1 MNQRSGNSASNR
13 RAPETIEGTVSEV
26 WRYPVKSM
34 QGELLKSVSV
44 DATGVNGDR
53 RWAVLDQATGR
64 VLTARKTPELL
75 EAKAQLRSDGQPL
88 LTLPNGTE
96 LDGTG
101 ATTDQALSDWL
112 GVPAHLASEAET
124 GGGTVDFI
132 VDATDDA
139 SNVVQYTTPPGRFV
153 DVFPVLLLTTASL
166 REGQRHY
173 ATGNWDRRRFRP
185 NVLIDV
191 EGDGWK
197 EDMWCNRDVAL
208 GGVTISIERP
218 CDRCTIVTRA
228 QPGLQRDV
236 EIFKTLA
243 KHHASFLGVWGTVSR
258 PGAIAIGERVMPA

>member
-1 MNQRSGNSASNR
+1 MNQQPETSARDR
-13 RAPETIEGTVSEV
+13 RAPETVDGTVSEV

-34 QGELLKSVSV
+34 QGELMESVDV
-44 DATGVNGDR
+44 DATGVAGDR
-53 RWAVLDQATGR
+53 RWAVLDRATGR
-64 VLTARKTPELL
+64 VLSARKTPQLL
-75 EAKAQLRSDGQPL
+75 EAAAQLRSDGQPV
-88 LTLPNGTE
+88 LTLPNGTA
-96 LDGTG
+96 LIGTG
-101 ATTDQALSDWL
+101 EATDQALSDWL
-112 GVPAHLASEAET
+112 GVPAHLASEEEA

-166 REGQRHY
+166 REGQRYY

-191 EGDGWK
+191 EGDGWR
-197 EDMWCNRDVAL
+197 EDMWCNRDVSL
-208 GGVTISIERP
+208 GAATISIERP

-228 QPGLQRDV
+228 QPGLPRDV
-236 EIFKTLA
+236 EVFKALA

-258 PGAIAIGERVMPA
+258 PGTIAVGDRVMPA